1 VPSLLDDFG
10 GGLFP
15 FMEVC
20 DVTGRQAF
28 QITVVVLGTL
38 LLAYMLYRVGQILI
52 VLFLAIIFASAIR
65 PWIDA
70 LSRWRVPRGLA
81 ILLVYI
87 LTLGILFLL
96 VVVSTPPLIEMTSG
110 LLSGE
115 LLREPL
121 LRFSSWL
128 TIFGWENFR
137 VILPVIAL
145 PEQVQQLMEQA
156 RGMAEQRVWPLAMGG
171 VLVLAQL
178 VLVFVMTFYWLTA
191 RESMLALILR
201 LSPLRHRGQ
210 VEAVWNDVEHTLGA
224 YVRGQALLMA
234 AVGLACYLG
243 LVVLGVPYAP
253 ALAILAA
260 FTEAIP
266 VVGPWI
272 GAVPAVL
279 LAFTVSWPVA
289 VFVALWYILVQQL
302 ESNILVPKVMQRA
315 TGLNPLLV
323 IIALIAGGLLSGVV
337 GALLAV
343 PVAGAAQ
350 VIVRHLLIDPTIR
363 KRALRTEDGIVILGE
378 EEEDV
383 LPSGAQAREEQ
394 GNAPQ
399 G

>member
-1 VPSLLDDFG
+1 
-10 GGLFP
+10 
-15 FMEVC
+15 
-20 DVTGRQAF
+20 VTARQAF

-38 LLAYMLYRVGQILI
+38 LLAYILYRLGQILL

-65 PWIDA
+65 PAVDM
-70 LSRWRVPRGLA
+70 LSRWRLPRGLA

-87 LTLGILFLL
+87 LVLGTLFVLI
-96 VVVSTPPLIEMTSG
+96 VVSTPPLVEMTTG

-145 PEQVQQLMEQA
+145 PEQVQQLLAQA
-156 RGMAEQRVWPLAMGG
+156 RGMAEQQVWPLAIGG

-191 RESMLALILR
+191 REPMLAFILR
-201 LSPLRHRGQ
+201 LSPLRQRGQ

-243 LVVLGVPYAP
+243 LLILGVPYAP
-253 ALAILAA
+253 ALAVLAA
-260 FTEAIP
+260 LTEAVP
-266 VVGPWI
+266 VIGPWV

-279 LAFTVSWPVA
+279 LALTVSWPTA
-289 VFVALWYILVQQL
+289 LFVALWYIVVQQL
-302 ESNILVPKVMQRA
+302 EAHVLVPKVMERA
-315 TGLNPLLV
+315 VGLNPLLV

-337 GALLAV
+337 GALLAI
-343 PVAGAAQ
+343 PVAGALQ

-363 KRALRTEDGIVILGE
+363 KRALRTEDGIVLLS
-378 EEEDV
+378 EEEDEEF
-383 LPSGAQAREEQ
+383 LAEAQFTDQ
-394 GNAPQ
+394 QDDGPQ
-399 G
+399 R